1 MQQYFSTGT
10 FAKMA
15 NVTQRT
21 LRYYDKIGLLKPSF
35 VMENGYRQYD
45 NNDFLK
51 LQKIISL
58 KQLGFSIEEIFPL
71 LLNDSINLKDSF
83 IMQQDLIRKRIIQL
97 QSLNDALKSATKLL
111 DSGQLDWSKVIELV
125 HLTNVETDIVDQYKN
140 TTNLNVRIRLH
151 EQYSTNPIGWFQWVY
166 SQIDFTGVYRLLEVG
181 CGNGE
186 LWKGKRINTRNRE
199 MFLSDGSAGMIEEVR
214 QKLGEHFNCIVC
226 DCESIPFKNNYFDTL
241 VANHVLFYLRDI
253 TSGLKEINR
262 VLKSD
267 GTFYCTTY
275 GKHHM
280 KEINELVKEF
290 DNQIV
295 LSETSLVNN
304 FGLDNGRE
312 ILQPY
317 FKQIT
322 LVKYEDGLH
331 IDEVDPLV
339 EYILSCHGNQNE
351 IIGKRLAEFKQFIT
365 NKLKMQKYITVT
377 KDAGMFVCKK

>member
-83 IMQQDLIRKRIIQL
+83 MMQQDLIRKRIIQL
-97 QSLNDALKSATKLL
+97 QLLNDALKSATKLL
-111 DSGQLDWSKVIELV
+111 DSGQLDWSKIIELV

-166 SQIDFTGVYRLLEVG
+166 SQIDFTGVYRLLEIG

-186 LWKGKRINTRNRE
+186 LWKGKLIDTRNRE
-199 MFLSDGSAGMIEEVR
+199 MFLSDASAGMIEEVR
-214 QKLGEHFNCIVC
+214 KKLGENFNCIIC
-226 DCESIPFKNNYFDTL
+226 ECESIPFKNNYFDTL
-241 VANHVLFYLRDI
+241 IANHVLFYLHDI
-253 TSGLKEINR
+253 ASGLKEIVR
-262 VLKSD
+262 VLKS
-267 GTFYCTTY
+267 GGIFYCTTY
-275 GKHHM
+275 GKQHM

-295 LSETSLVNN
+295 LSETSLVNT
-304 FGLDNGRE
+304 FGLDNGRD
-312 ILQPY
+312 ILQSY

-322 LVKYEDGLH
+322 LVKYEDALH
-331 IDEVDPLV
+331 IDEVETLV

-351 IIGKRLAEFKQFIT
+351 IIGKRLGEFKQFIS
-365 NKLKMQKYITVT
+365 NKLKTRKYISVT
-377 KDAGMFVCKK
+377 KDAGMFICKK